1 VEQLKVI
8 WMADALVFS
17 FSNVVFCC
25 FAVGSPLLNGKI
37 RVLRRGIAPFAAP
50 PTAFW
55 ISFASNVSPVEHR
68 KVLVFFVCDVFAFGD
83 SVCNSLFDLRLG
95 FCWQFMV

>member
-1 VEQLKVI
+1 MWFFV
-8 WMADALVFS
+8 
-17 FSNVVFCC
+17 C

-55 ISFASNVSPVEHR
+55 ISFASNVSPVERR
-68 KVLVFFVCDVFAFGD
+68 KVLVFFVPMC
-83 SVCNSLFDLRLG
+83 LRLG
-95 FCWQFMV
+95 ILFAIHCLRMRLGILFAIHRLICVWGFCLQFMV